1 MNLNKV
7 KKVILMLQKFE
18 DILKSKKNRT
28 IDEDEIDG
36 IPEYYLIRQLKKN
49 KKKKMIMRFK
59 VNIEENNLIK

>member
-36 IPEYYLIRQLKKN
+36 IPEY
-49 KKKKMIMRFK
+49 
-59 VNIEENNLIK
+59 